1 MTDREQIEAARA
13 AMDEMERGPDES
25 MPHDVDMWYCERRE
39 TIRNASI
46 VLMRRVEELEAW
58 QREAVKILQMVRQ
71 DEMLFAACNGLD
83 EHEPSTVCILIAQAK
98 PEEVVGC

>member
-1 MTDREQIEAARA
+1 MSMNETRAREILEGYINNNNSLA
-13 AMDEMERGPDES
+13 
-25 MPHDVDMWYCERRE
+25 
-39 TIRNASI
+39 
-46 VLMRRVEELEAW
+46 LMRRVDELEAW

-98 PEEVVGC
+98 TEEVGR